1 MASQGN
7 YFETL
12 GTYGY
17 KAGAT
22 GTPTI
27 PASAKVLR
35 IWARDDGTATGT
47 VTINSGDSIP
57 MAADGEV
64 NILPGGALTGSGAT
78 VVFANTVAYL
88 VEYLT

>member
-1 MASQGN
+1 MATQGN

-17 KAGAT
+17 KAGSS
-22 GTPTI
+22 GTPSI
-27 PASAKVLR
+27 PSTAKVQR

-47 VTINSGDSIP
+47 VTINGGDAIP
-57 MAADGEV
+57 MAANGEI

-78 VVFANTVAYL
+78 IVFANTVSYL

>member
-1 MASQGN
+1 MATQGN

-17 KAGAT
+17 KAGSS
-22 GTPTI
+22 GTPSI
-27 PASAKVLR
+27 PATAKVVR
-35 IWARDDGTATGT
+35 IWARDDGSGNGT
-47 VTINSGDSIP
+47 VTINGGDSLP
-57 MAADGEV
+57 LEANAEV

-78 VVFANTVAYL
+78 IVFANTASYL